1 MWLGTN
7 SFSNKRGWY
16 TINLPYV
23 WKTIFHITFKYFHI
37 LSRYWITLSS
47 VYFWREIRG
56 WTFECKFI
64 ELNWIKFVLNYD
76 EREFWGLAHI
86 LMFKKCEEEVDTQ
99 IVNWKM
105 TMSTWLDEVKLDLL
119 KIPASA
125 WLDKAKLDLLK
136 NDPKYLTR

>member
-1 MWLGTN
+1 
-7 SFSNKRGWY
+7 
-16 TINLPYV
+16 
-23 WKTIFHITFKYFHI
+23 
-37 LSRYWITLSS
+37 
-47 VYFWREIRG
+47 
-56 WTFECKFI
+56 
-64 ELNWIKFVLNYD
+64 VLNSD

-105 TMSTWLDEVKLDLL
+105 TISTWLDEVKLDLL

-136 NDPKYLTR
+136 NDPKYLTQ